1 MAQSGLDGGCVHQ
14 PEVLKSELY
23 EFVGQWVTANGDG
36 VHVFCVRT
44 VCTDNLVIK
53 IQSIAENH

>member
-23 EFVGQWVTANGDG
+23 EFSRWDNGLLPMEM
-36 VHVFCVRT
+36 
-44 VCTDNLVIK
+44 VCMYSV
-53 IQSIAENH
+53 